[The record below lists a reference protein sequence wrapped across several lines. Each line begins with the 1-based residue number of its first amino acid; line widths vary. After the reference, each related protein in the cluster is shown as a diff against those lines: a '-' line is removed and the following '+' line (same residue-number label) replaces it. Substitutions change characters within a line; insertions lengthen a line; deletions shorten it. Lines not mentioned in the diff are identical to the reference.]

1 MTVYQLTF
9 HCPDMRTQEDAEIV
23 RESLMNAPGFS
34 DIEADW
40 RTGIVTIATA
50 NQDGGK
56 DATRRLIDCG
66 FRPEETL

>member
-1 MTVYQLTF
+1 MTVYQLTY
-9 HCPDMRTQEDAEIV
+9 HCPDLHTQEDAEIV

-34 DIEADW
+34 DIDVDW
-40 RTGIVTIATA
+40 RTGKVVVATA

-56 DATRRLIDCG
+56 DATMRLINAG